1 VSPAREA
8 AVTAAGVTLRLGTRD
23 IVRDV
28 SFTAHHGEVLC
39 IAGRNGAGKTTLLRA
54 IAGLG
59 PFTGQLQVGGVS
71 ASAPAHLRAREVAYV
86 PQRSSLSA
94 ALPVARVVE
103 QGRHVYRDALGRL
116 GAAKTASRSTRRSSR
131 RARARCGRGRS
142 RR

>member
-1 VSPAREA
+1 MSPAREA
-8 AVTAAGVTLRLGTRD
+8 AVTAAGVTLRLGARD

-71 ASAPAHLRAREVAYV
+71 ASAPAHLRAREVA
-86 PQRSSLSA
+86 
-94 ALPVARVVE
+94 
-103 QGRHVYRDALGRL
+103 
-116 GAAKTASRSTRRSSR
+116 
-131 RARARCGRGRS
+131 
-142 RR
+142 